1 MPYEKSPEQR
11 AIDWGKIIETA
22 LDMPGNVGNVYNR
35 FYNYSYTNQALL
47 WLQGAREPVA
57 TMKRWNA
64 LGRTELSGSRAKA
77 IREVF
82 TATDVILKADRLA
95 ISPPEEIGGT

>member
-11 AIDWGKIIETA
+11 AINWRKIIETA

-47 WLQGAREPVA
+47 WDRGACELFGQTADHALDANDFDRRLLLSIGSSADA
-57 TMKRWNA
+57 TCKV
-64 LGRTELSGSRAKA
+64 SRACSLT
-77 IREVF
+77 F
-82 TATDVILKADRLA
+82 
-95 ISPPEEIGGT
+95 